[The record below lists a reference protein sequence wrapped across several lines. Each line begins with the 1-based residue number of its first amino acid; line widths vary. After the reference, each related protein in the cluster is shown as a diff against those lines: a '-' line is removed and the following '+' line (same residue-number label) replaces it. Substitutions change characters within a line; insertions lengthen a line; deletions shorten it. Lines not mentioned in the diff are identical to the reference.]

1 MQTPCWTFSI
11 TLNQTFFLILA
22 WTPWFSP
29 WSLCTFSPFVC
40 WFFSKYAIVHH
51 SYIKGWWDTTSWPY
65 VWMWVWMVVYLKN
78 WPGCHQ
84 STRFLSPVDGGD
96 RLQLLLRLTSAF
108 LSPLAALTMLCCVC
122 FFFFF
127 LREPTLIFLMNFVKT
142 KTGGNLDWDVEKC
155 KEPKM
160 RLSSGHE
167 KGHSGSFTVC

>member
-11 TLNQTFFLILA
+11 TLNQTFSLILA

-40 WFFSKYAIVHH
+40 WFFSNYAIVYH

-84 STRFLSPVDGGD
+84 STRSLSPVDGGD

-108 LSPLAALTMLCCVC
+108 LSPLAALTMLCCVFVC
-122 FFFFF
+122 FFLSTGAYTNLPDEFCQDKDRRKPR
-127 LREPTLIFLMNFVKT
+127 LRCRKVQGAQDEAELRTWKRP
-142 KTGGNLDWDVEKC
+142 
-155 KEPKM
+155 
-160 RLSSGHE
+160 
-167 KGHSGSFTVC
+167 